1 MSSRL
6 PTDSSNLLLS
16 CWVGWIRYNLTIVRS
31 IQGAELDNVPAFEGG
46 MEEKLDEETPGLNS
60 TPAQVCP
67 L

>member
-1 MSSRL
+1 M
-6 PTDSSNLLLS
+6 S